1 LTMAEP
7 LRGEIWMVSLDP
19 TTGHEPAGMRPALV
33 VSTNP
38 FNSSPAELVIVL
50 PLSTKEKGVRSHVPI
65 DPPQGGV
72 KRRSWI
78 RCEDIRSVSKERLN
92 KRWGNVSRATMAA
105 VEDRMRILLEL

>member
-1 LTMAEP
+1 MADP

-19 TTGHEPAGMRPALV
+19 TTGHEPAGTRPALV

-38 FNSSPAELVIVL
+38 FNSSPADLVIVL
-50 PLSTKEKGVRSHVPI
+50 PLSTKEKGVRSHAPI
-65 DPPQGGV
+65 DPPEGGV

-78 RCEDIRSVSKERLN
+78 RCEDVRSISKERLS
-92 KRWGNVSRATMAA
+92 KRWGNVSRATLAA